1 MNTKVIL
8 AGLAAGVF
16 YFFAGWVIYGI
27 ALADFYA
34 SGTTVYEG
42 LMKTEPNLALLA
54 LSNIAWA
61 FLVVL
66 VAEKTGAGTLKGGAI
81 TGLWVGFL
89 MMLCFDSSFG
99 AFYNL
104 MSNQL
109 LMVDVVIGTLFT
121 AAGGAVGGLVL
132 GSGKK
137 D

>member
-8 AGLAAGVF
+8 AGLATGVF
-16 YFFAGWVIYGI
+16 YFFAGWAIFGI
-27 ALADFYA
+27 ALADFYS

-42 LMKTEPNLALLA
+42 LMKTEPNLLLLA
-54 LSNIAWA
+54 VSNIAWA

-66 VAEKTGAGTLKGGAI
+66 VADKTGSGTLKGGAI

-89 MMLCFDSSFG
+89 LMLCFDSSYG

-109 LMVDVVIGTLFT
+109 LLVDLFVGTLFT
-121 AAGGAVGGLVL
+121 AAGGAVGGFIL
-132 GSGKK
+132 GSGNKA
-137 D
+137 